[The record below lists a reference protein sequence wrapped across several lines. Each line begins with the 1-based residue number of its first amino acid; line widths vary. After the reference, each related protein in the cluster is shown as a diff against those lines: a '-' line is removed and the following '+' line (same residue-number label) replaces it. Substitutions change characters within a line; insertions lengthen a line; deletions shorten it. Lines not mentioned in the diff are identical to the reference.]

1 MRQTRTQ
8 EVPASTREERNYG
21 AAAHMGSFLGNLLP
35 IFGSF
40 GVTLLVWWWM
50 RESVFVDRHARAS
63 INFQLSMTLYYVLAF
78 GYVYVY
84 VAFGLLLLLASGVFE
99 TASIVLA
106 ARRARAGEYYQ
117 YRMCL
122 QFLKPSEG
130 GPDG

>member
-1 MRQTRTQ
+1 MSQTPTQ
-8 EVPASTREERNYG
+8 EVPASTPEERNYG
-21 AAAHMGSFLGNLLP
+21 AVVHMGSFFGSLVP

-50 RESVFVDRHARAS
+50 RESVFVGRHARAS
-63 INFQLSMTLYYVLAF
+63 INFQLSMTLYYVLSF

-99 TASIVLA
+99 AVSIVLA

-122 QFLKPSEG
+122 QFLKHFEG
-130 GPDG
+130 GADR